1 LALRLALERS
11 GRQLFGG
18 VNPRKKHSPWVV
30 ADLRVVTPCGDL
42 GQEIDASRSPA
53 SPFVILASTMR
64 PITIKYNFTDL
75 PKVCAKGRSCA
86 VEGSFATRESSRIAQ
101 ISGRSFERAKRATKA
116 PRKEDFIN
124 QNHILNIFANRLEL
138 SNSKSQT
145 IDIVHIL
152 LPSKSVR

>member
-1 LALRLALERS
+1 
-11 GRQLFGG
+11 
-18 VNPRKKHSPWVV
+18 
-30 ADLRVVTPCGDL
+30 
-42 GQEIDASRSPA
+42 
-53 SPFVILASTMR
+53 
-64 PITIKYNFTDL
+64 
-75 PKVCAKGRSCA
+75 

-116 PRKEDFIN
+116 PRKEGFIN